1 MATEFLNWAP
11 AVGGRLRDACLGSPS
26 GNKDRRRGC
35 WAFHMAWDRSR
46 NSRSLFLSMKPF
58 TLYVTCRKTAIIWR
72 AHDLVPVLGPPSL
85 IVKYSLFAFHP
96 NSSPITFSLGSGPS
110 LDPPGLPYHLARI
123 VADAEAAE
131 AHGVVI
137 LALRVLSDFALI
149 VTMLGEELVQ
159 LC

>member
-1 MATEFLNWAP
+1 
-11 AVGGRLRDACLGSPS
+11 
-26 GNKDRRRGC
+26 
-35 WAFHMAWDRSR
+35 
-46 NSRSLFLSMKPF
+46 MKPF

-137 LALRVLSDFALI
+137 LALRVLGDFALI